1 MDWLHIIVKVHVAR
15 SARLSHTDRTRRG
28 LCRARRLYGVNR
40 LCRARGLYGFRLCR
54 LCLRLCLNRLCSSGT
69 LRTRAARL
77 VAVGRGAARWRGFAR
92 DRLLSGSDMLNR
104 RGLCCLNRLNLYR
117 LGRWLDCRRPHHR
130 RGLYCLNRLN
140 LYRLGRW
147 LNCCRPYYRRGLY
160 CLNRLN
166 LYRLRRWL
174 DCRRRGALCLNRRT
188 CRRVLNCAGHVHAGQ
203 LHLRAALV
211 LIHAQRQYR
220 LAGALVH
227 AAVHRRSLART
238 ACKRGRRAEH
248 RLVIFVRIGRGRRNY
263 ALGHIALRVQRGVG
277 RVIVRKVVLIRK
289 R

>member
-15 SARLSHTDRTRRG
+15 GARLSHTDRTRRG
-28 LCRARRLYGVNR
+28 LCWARRLCGVNR

-54 LCLRLCLNRLCSSGT
+54 LCLLLCLNRLCSGGT

-92 DRLLSGSDMLNR
+92 DRLLSGSD
-104 RGLCCLNRLNLYR
+104 RLN
-117 LGRWLDCRRPHHR
+117 R

-140 LYRLGRW
+140 LYRLG
-147 LNCCRPYYRRGLY
+147 C
-160 CLNRLN
+160 
-166 LYRLRRWL
+166 WL
-174 DCRRRGALCLNRRT
+174 DCHRRDALCLNRRT
-188 CRRVLNCAGHVHAGQ
+188 CRRVLNRAGHVHAGQ
-203 LHLRAALV
+203 FHLRAALV

-277 RVIVRKVVLIRK
+277 RIIVRKVVLIRK

>member
-15 SARLSHTDRTRRG
+15 GARLSHTDRTRRG
-28 LCRARRLYGVNR
+28 LCRARRLCGVNR

-54 LCLRLCLNRLCSSGT
+54 LCLQLCLNRLCSGGT

-92 DRLLSGSDMLNR
+92 DRLLSGSDRLNR
-104 RGLCCLNRLNLYR
+104 RRLYCLNRLNLYR
-117 LGRWLDCRRPHHR
+117 LGCRFGCRRPYHR
-130 RGLYCLNRLN
+130 CGLYCLNRLN

-147 LNCCRPYYRRGLY
+147 LDCHRR
-160 CLNRLN
+160 
-166 LYRLRRWL
+166 
-174 DCRRRGALCLNRRT
+174 DALCLNRRT
-188 CRRVLNCAGHVHAGQ
+188 CRRVLSRAGHVHAGQ
-203 LHLRAALV
+203 FHLRAALV

-220 LAGALVH
+220 LAGALVN

-277 RVIVRKVVLIRK
+277 RIIVRKVVLIRK